1 MHALSER
8 HRRVHYGLTTVL
20 LALSL
25 ALPLAALAQSDAD
38 DAGSLSSLDE
48 GDVSGSNLSRDEAT
62 RLLAQPLPDAQ
73 GAPDARY
80 AALQRQYRAALLLEE
95 RARLIATARELVDA
109 GRGRPGGESWITTY
123 LDAEFTWGSSGKAL
137 EVSEAFVTDSSLS
150 LGQRA
155 AAALRQTYFA
165 AQGND
170 RALMARLW
178 SRADDLAAQA
188 QRQGVAPAGLAVN
201 RLQVRAEIEGRQGN
215 QKAMVATLRES
226 VGVGRAVV
234 QAARSHSTG
243 PRDPD
248 VLDAYGRLDG
258 SMGMLTYALVR
269 DGRPQEAIQVA
280 QANLALWRSGQIGD
294 GLGARWNY
302 RLATSLNA
310 TQQFAAALAAAQLSE
325 EMLQRA
331 GASAASHTG
340 WLARQEIVRALIG
353 LKRWPEADA
362 SYRGFLASM
371 PPDTLAHTR
380 ASDWRL
386 LALLAAK
393 NGRLDEALELAERSL
408 RYRNR
413 LYGSNH
419 PQTQEAAGM
428 RGLVRLLRGDL
439 RLAMVDYETLFAAT
453 LDNPGGWLDLDL
465 RGVRG
470 YVLGIAFDEYMRFV
484 ADRALKGEA
493 VDPAMSDRALQ
504 LADRSSLGVTQ
515 RAITDS
521 TARVLAGTPAL
532 RSLLDQEQTQRQAV
546 SALVTTL
553 KTGLDEEDKLRRQA
567 QSAEFKSLPEP
578 DRKAVADRRQVLR
591 DSIKTQQTGISTA
604 RTALTTQRELIAKQF
619 PAYADLVT
627 PSTPRPDQLRQLL
640 SPGEALLVLYPTDSA
655 TLVWLLGA
663 DGRKAFSAVAVS
675 RADLARRVA
684 LLRDQLDLGSAP
696 AGREPALPS
705 AQLYALYK
713 DLLGPIEPSLHDVRS
728 LLIAT
733 DGPLASLPLAA
744 LVTQPPQPS
753 QAPAWL
759 VRQMAVTKL
768 HSSSAL
774 LALRRVAQPA
784 VAAKAL
790 MGFGDP
796 LFNAQAGKA
805 PSANTPLQPGATRYD
820 AEWGFRYA
828 DMPALPDTR
837 TELLALAAAL
847 GANPK
852 TDLLLGAQATRR
864 AVLDANLLDRRVVAF
879 ATHGLLP
886 GELPGISKPSLAM
899 AATSDER
906 ESPLLELDDVLGLR
920 LNAQWVLLSAC
931 NTAAGEQ
938 GGAAMSGLVRGF
950 FFAGARSVLATHWA
964 VESESATAL
973 TSATFSAQAKGA
985 VSRGESLRQA
995 QLAMLDG
1002 TLGNGRWSHP
1012 FYWAPYALF
1021 GDPAR

>member
-1 MHALSER
+1 MA
-8 HRRVHYGLTTVL
+8 VT
-20 LALSL
+20 
-25 ALPLAALAQSDAD
+25 
-38 DAGSLSSLDE
+38 LDE
-48 GDVSGSNLSRDEAT
+48 ADLSGSNLTRDEAS
-62 RLLAQPLPDAQ
+62 RLLAQPLPD
-73 GAPDARY
+73 APDARY
-80 AALQRQYRAALLLEE
+80 AALQRQYQAALLLEE
-95 RARLIATARELVDA
+95 RARLIATARQLVDA
-109 GRGRPGGESWITTY
+109 GRGRPGGESWVTTY
-123 LDAEFTWGSSGKAL
+123 LNAEFTWGSSGKAL
-137 EVSEAFVTDSSLS
+137 EASEAFVTDTSLS

-155 AAALRQTYFA
+155 MAALRQTYFA

-170 RALMARLW
+170 RAILARLW

-188 QRQGVAPAGLAVN
+188 LRQGGAPASLPIS
-201 RLQVRAEIEGRQGN
+201 RLHVRAEVERWQGN
-215 QKAMVATLRES
+215 NKAAVATLRES
-226 VGVGRAVV
+226 IGLGRSAV
-234 QAARSHSTG
+234 QAARSHSTS
-243 PRDPD
+243 PRDPG
-248 VLDAYGRLDG
+248 VLDAYGWLDG

-269 DGRPQEAIQVA
+269 DGRPQEAIHVA
-280 QANLALWRSGQIGD
+280 ESNLALWRAGQLSD
-294 GLGARWNY
+294 GLGARWDY
-302 RLATSLNA
+302 RLANSLNA
-310 TQQFAAALAAAQLSE
+310 TQQFTPALAAAQQSDA
-325 EMLQRA
+325 MLQRA
-331 GASAASHTG
+331 GVSAASHTG

-353 LKRWPEADA
+353 LRRWSEADA
-362 SYRGFLASM
+362 SYSSFLASM
-371 PPDTLAHTR
+371 PPDVLARTR

-393 NGRLDEALELAERSL
+393 NGRMDEALDLAERSL

-413 LYGSNH
+413 LYGANH
-419 PQTQEAAGM
+419 PLTQEAAGM
-428 RGLVRLLRGDL
+428 RGLVRLLRGDV
-439 RLAMVDYETLFAAT
+439 RQAMQDYEALFAAT
-453 LDNPGGWLDLDL
+453 LDNPGGWLDLDM

-470 YVLGIAFDEYMRFV
+470 YVLGIAFDEFMRFV
-484 ADRALKGEA
+484 SDKALKGEA

-521 TARVLAGTPAL
+521 TARVLASTPAL
-532 RSLLDQEQTQRQAV
+532 RALLDQEQTQRQAV
-546 SALVTTL
+546 AALVGTL
-553 KTGLDEEDKLRRQA
+553 NTSLREEDSLYRQA
-567 QSAEFKSLPEP
+567 QTAEFKALPAA
-578 DRKAVADRRQVLR
+578 DRKALGERRHVLHDTVKSQQADV
-591 DSIKTQQTGISTA
+591 TAA
-604 RTALTTQRELIAKQF
+604 RTVLTNQREQIAKQF

-627 PSTPRPDQLRQLL
+627 PSTPKPDQLRQLL
-640 SPGEALLVLYPTDSA
+640 NPGEALLVVYPTDTA
-655 TLVWLLGA
+655 TLVWLVGA
-663 DGRKAFSAVAVS
+663 DGRKGFSAVAVS
-675 RADLARRVA
+675 RAELARRVA
-684 LLRDQLDLGSAP
+684 QLRGLLDLGVAP
-696 AGREPALPS
+696 AGRESVPAS

-713 DLLGPIEPSLHDVRS
+713 DLLGPLEPALRDVRS

-744 LVTQPPQPS
+744 LVTQPPQAG

-759 VRQMAVTKL
+759 VRQMAVTQL
-768 HSSSAL
+768 PSSSAL
-774 LALRRVAQPA
+774 LALRRVAQPT

-796 LFNAQAGKA
+796 LFGVAGGAKLATA
-805 PSANTPLQPGATRYD
+805 PRVDSGLSGDAARYD
-820 AEWGFRYA
+820 AQWGFSYA

-837 TELLALAAAL
+837 TELLALASAL

-852 TDLLLGAQATRR
+852 ADLLMGAQATRR

-879 ATHGLLP
+879 ATHGLMP

-899 AATSDER
+899 AATGDTR

-973 TSATFSAQAKGA
+973 TSATFSAQGKGTL
-985 VSRGESLRQA
+985 SRGESLRQA

-1002 TLGNGRWSHP
+1002 KLGNGRWSHP

-1021 GDPAR
+1021 GDPVR